1 MSTVD
6 CHQCIPHS
14 MTKLCFLLLFA
25 TCTIK
30 NNLKHFVWFSIPNPK
45 WIMFSFSDNKFSDSE
60 NLRLKRQKVY
70 KLFQQNL
77 KRGTYL
83 LSLDFMKELF
93 SLSIRQWIDH
103 CCRIWFRSAWDTFFE
118 NFIFMYCTYDGYFNS
133 RACFRV
139 SKLVLAVKTNSPD
152 PLPTSSLLLAKNNR
166 LIWN

>member
-14 MTKLCFLLLFA
+14 TTKLCFLLLLA

-60 NLRLKRQKVY
+60 NLRLKRQKMY

-77 KRGTYL
+77 KRGTYF

-103 CCRIWFRSAWDTFFE
+103 CCRIWFSLHETHFLRILFSCTVLTMDTL
-118 NFIFMYCTYDGYFNS
+118 
-133 RACFRV
+133 RV
-139 SKLVLAVKTNSPD
+139 ELALEYQS
-152 PLPTSSLLLAKNNR
+152 
-166 LIWN
+166 